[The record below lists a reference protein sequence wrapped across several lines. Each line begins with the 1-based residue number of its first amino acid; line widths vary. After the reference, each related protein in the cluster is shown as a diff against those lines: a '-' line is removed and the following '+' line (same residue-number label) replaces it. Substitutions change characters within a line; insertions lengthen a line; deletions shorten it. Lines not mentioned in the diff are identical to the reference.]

1 MCLLIIVGLWYFLN
15 VRKIDCFP
23 SRCQVLPAI
32 KVSQFLN
39 VLILLDTAVRLRIHL
54 ISSCLSCYSGFLT
67 CLLKRVTWL
76 SSGAL
81 FRSEVNGLS
90 LCVERLLLHYMAYTG
105 SPADCHCPTTLQDA
119 KLLFSAPYCPTSGAQ
134 PWKHEQSV
142 MSGIAWIPLFNT
154 SLLNAL
160 YQLSRIG
167 SVYILSMYK
176 T

>member
-1 MCLLIIVGLWYFLN
+1 M
-15 VRKIDCFP
+15 
-23 SRCQVLPAI
+23 LPAI
-32 KVSQFLN
+32 EVSQFLN

-54 ISSCLSCYSGFLT
+54 ISSCLSFYSGFLT

-90 LCVERLLLHYMAYTG
+90 LCVERLLLHYKAYTG
-105 SPADCHCPTTLQDA
+105 SHADCHCPTTLQDA
-119 KLLFSAPYCPTSGAQ
+119 KLLFSAPYCPTSGSQ

-154 SLLNAL
+154 FLLNAL
-160 YQLSRIG
+160 YQLSGIE
-167 SVYILSMYK
+167 SVYILSMSK

>member
-90 LCVERLLLHYMAYTG
+90 LCVERLLLHYKAYTG
-105 SPADCHCPTTLQDA
+105 SHADCHCRLHFQLHIVP
-119 KLLFSAPYCPTSGAQ
+119 LL
-134 PWKHEQSV
+134 V
-142 MSGIAWIPLFNT
+142 
-154 SLLNAL
+154 LNL
-160 YQLSRIG
+160 GNMNNL
-167 SVYILSMYK
+167 
-176 T
+176 